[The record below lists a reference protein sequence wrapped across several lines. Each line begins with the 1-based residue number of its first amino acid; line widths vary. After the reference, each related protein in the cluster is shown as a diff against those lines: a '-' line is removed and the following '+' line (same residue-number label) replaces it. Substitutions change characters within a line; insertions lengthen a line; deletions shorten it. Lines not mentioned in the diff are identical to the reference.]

1 MPEELYATTGAK
13 RPPRMRRFVPAL
25 AALIAGAGV
34 FTLLRLR
41 RSIVSQSEAENELG
55 GGDLVDEAALESFPA
70 SDPPSWTLGE
80 EQER

>member
-1 MPEELYATTGAK
+1 
-13 RPPRMRRFVPAL
+13 
-25 AALIAGAGV
+25 V